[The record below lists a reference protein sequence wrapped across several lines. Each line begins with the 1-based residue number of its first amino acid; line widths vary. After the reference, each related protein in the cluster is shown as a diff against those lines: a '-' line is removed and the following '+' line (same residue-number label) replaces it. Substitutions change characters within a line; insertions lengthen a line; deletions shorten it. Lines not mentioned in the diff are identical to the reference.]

1 MQMEVSGV
9 ESPRSRR
16 RQDGLSYKFQRLRER
31 LRQSVTSGEF
41 AGKLPGERTLARRFH
56 VNAKTLSKALTDL
69 AAEGLLDRSIGRGTY
84 VKGTAPADEVGVGKW
99 LIVCDPVRAQSALVR
114 HLLEACPNATVAHD
128 VTAPRPSYIRQFE
141 AVIDFCTTTPDAF
154 LIDLVVR
161 NVPVVAVNREPGIY
175 SVNTVA
181 TDRVLGAWNMARDLV
196 LGGHRRLAVIESM
209 PRADVG
215 RSVGQA
221 ATRYAPDSVVQ
232 VWSKS
237 DTLRAVESGATAI
250 ICDTTWVGQEVKT
263 ILEGANVRIG
273 HDVSLAALGCAD
285 ETYPLS
291 GYLAESRE
299 VAKAVVESLKA
310 ATSPRP
316 ATIWL
321 NPKWVDRGTVKN
333 LSAG

>member
-1 MQMEVSGV
+1 MEATGV
-9 ESPRSRR
+9 HTPRSRR

-31 LRQSVTSGEF
+31 LRESVTNGEF

-84 VKGTAPADEVGVGKW
+84 VKGTAPAAECGVGKW
-99 LIVCDPVRAQSALVR
+99 LIVCDPARAQSPLVR
-114 HLLEACPNATVAHD
+114 HLLEACPHATVAHE
-128 VTAPRPSYIRQFE
+128 VAVSRPSYIRQFE
-141 AVIDFCTTTPDAF
+141 AVVDFCSSTPDAF

-175 SVNTVA
+175 SVNTVG

-215 RSVGQA
+215 RAVGQA
-221 ATRYAPDSVVQ
+221 ASRYAPDSVVQ
-232 VWSKS
+232 VWAKGEA
-237 DTLRAVESGATAI
+237 LRAVESGATAI
-250 ICDTTWVGQEVKT
+250 ICDTTWVALEVKAA
-263 ILEGANVRIG
+263 LEGANIRIG
-273 HDVSLAALGCAD
+273 ADVSLAALGCAD

-299 VAKAVVESLKA
+299 VAKAVIESLKA
-310 ATSPRP
+310 AASPRP
-316 ATIWL
+316 AAVWL
-321 NPKWVDRGTVKN
+321 TPKWVDRGTVKN
-333 LSAG
+333 PK